1 MKKLTAMLLATL
13 ASGAVFAAAHTATPA
28 DAGANRVPD
37 PKQSARCNS
46 EVKAKGLKGDERKA
60 FLKTCMEGVA
70 NSTVAPRSMTGVD
83 KPALETAKP

>member
-1 MKKLTAMLLATL
+1 MKNLTTMLLAML
-13 ASGAVFAAAHTATPA
+13 ASGAVFAAAHTAAPA

-46 EVKAKGLKGDERKA
+46 EVQARGLKGDERKA

-70 NSTVAPRSMTGVD
+70 NATVAPRSMSGAD